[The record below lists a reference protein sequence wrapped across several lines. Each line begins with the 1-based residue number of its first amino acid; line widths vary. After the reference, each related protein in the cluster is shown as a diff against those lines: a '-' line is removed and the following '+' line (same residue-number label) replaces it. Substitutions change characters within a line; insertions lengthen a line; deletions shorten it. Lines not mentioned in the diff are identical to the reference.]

1 MNRGGIEGLPFKYII
16 IAVIAA
22 LVLGILVNV
31 TQLLGDSVISG
42 AASLNETLA
51 QALNGSLG

>member
-1 MNRGGIEGLPFKYII
+1 MNRDGIEGLPFKYII

>member
-1 MNRGGIEGLPFKYII
+1 MNRKGIEGLPFKYII

-22 LVLGILVNV
+22 LILGILINV
-31 TQLLGDSVISG
+31 TQLMGESVLSG

-51 QALNGSLG
+51 KALNGSLI